1 LNSKSPEETNFSL
14 LSTKLKIRYHR
25 MRNKSLL
32 KITIW
37 IASILLSIIFLT
49 TVIIKPWI
57 GKKIQAAFNE
67 KNKNYQVKL
76 KKISISIISSSIE
89 LKGITLN
96 SHKSIG
102 GNPDSKAEIAS
113 IKFSGINFTKLLI
126 RKDISIR
133 EVKISGGKIKGKIP
147 TARKPAPPII
157 IPLNISIGTIII
169 DKADISIVD
178 SSSARRYSI
187 KEGILKVY
195 DIQVAKKDTLSPAI
209 VHNFDFSAS
218 EYVSVSSDS
227 MYSFIAKDI
236 LYTTTSKALTSSK
249 LSIHPNYANYD
260 FSSRHKYQTDCIE
273 AELSNICIHDFNA
286 LDYLRSG
293 NIISS
298 YIEITKMDLKAF
310 RDKRKEFKHVKKTA
324 FQDLIYNYPATL
336 IIDSIRILNGN
347 IEYTEHARDANEP
360 GKLYFDKVN
369 ATFYKLTNDTIYK
382 TKPASF
388 ELKCNA
394 LLMGKGR
401 INVVLKATIFDHNNT
416 FSLYGT
422 VSDMEAKELN
432 PYLDRNAFMYLTSGI
447 MDGMKFSF
455 IANNSRAKGKMTLLY
470 HGLEITV
477 KNKRTDDTT
486 AFKERF
492 VSLIVNS
499 KIIKSN
505 PLPHEKARIGIID
518 YERDP
523 EKFIFD
529 YWVKSVL
536 SGIKSSLIKNPKK

>member
-1 LNSKSPEETNFSL
+1 MRKKSYL
-14 LSTKLKIRYHR
+14 R
-25 MRNKSLL
+25 
-32 KITIW
+32 ITIW
-37 IASILLSIIFLT
+37 IASILIIVICLG

-57 GKKIQAAFNE
+57 GKKIQTVFNE
-67 KNKNYQVKL
+67 KNKTYQVKL

-96 SHKSIG
+96 SRKSTDG
-102 GNPDSKAEIAS
+102 FSDLEAQIAS
-113 IKFSGINFTKLLI
+113 VKFSGINFAKLLI

-133 EVKISGGKIKGKIP
+133 EVTISGGKIKGKIP
-147 TARKPAPPII
+147 FTRKQTSPLI

-169 DKADISIVD
+169 DKTDMSIGD
-178 SSSARRYSI
+178 TSSPKCFSI
-187 KEGILKVY
+187 KDGILKVY
-195 DIQVAKKDTLSPAI
+195 DIQVAKKDTLTPAI
-209 VHNFDFSAS
+209 IHNIDFSAS
-218 EYVSVSSDS
+218 ECISISSDS

-236 LYTTTSKALTSSK
+236 LYTTTSKALTSSIF
-249 LSIHPNYANYD
+249 SIHPNYTNYG
-260 FSSRHKYQTDCIE
+260 FTSRHKYQTDCIE
-273 AELSNICIHDFNA
+273 AELSNIYIHDFNA
-286 LDYLRSG
+286 LNYLGSG

-298 YIEITKMDLKAF
+298 YIEVTKMDLKAF
-310 RDKRKEFKHVKKTA
+310 RDMRKEFKHVKKTE
-324 FQDLIYNYPATL
+324 FQDLIYNYPAAL
-336 IIDSIRILNGN
+336 KIDSIRILNGN

-360 GKLYFDKVN
+360 GKIYFDKVN
-369 ATFYKLTNDTIYK
+369 AIFYKLTNDTIYK

-388 ELKCNA
+388 ELKCKA

-401 INVVLKATIFDHNNT
+401 LNVLFKAIIFDHNNT
-416 FSLYGT
+416 FSLDAT
-422 VSDMEAKELN
+422 ISDMEAKEMN

-455 IANNSRAKGKMTLLY
+455 IANNTRAKGKMTLLY

-486 AFKERF
+486 ALKERF

-499 KIIKSN
+499 KIINSN

-523 EKFIFD
+523 EKFIFN

-536 SGIKSSLIKNPKK
+536 SGIKSSLVKSQKKL